1 MRKRENKILFL
12 LFIDLSSMKIEIF
25 AQMGPCGQDRGAGP
39 RENQRKGKC
48 LSNSAP
54 RQGYYFFVLQST
66 QKSRLRL
73 IFFLTARLS
82 QNF

>member
-39 RENQRKGKC
+39 REN
-48 LSNSAP
+48 
-54 RQGYYFFVLQST
+54 
-66 QKSRLRL
+66 
-73 IFFLTARLS
+73 
-82 QNF
+82 